1 MTNKKQ
7 STKTI
12 INLETGEIQK
22 QYIFKTQYNSTPY
35 AGSINNDPSM
45 TIQGDNYTI
54 AELLAKV
61 NMGQMIDVARNPQY
75 SGTDDFDNY
84 DPTLDPDFG
93 LSEIAEH
100 EAIQTKRN
108 SKTQKIAVS
117 DITEQKDSEG
127 EPDKGGDNQA
137 SQKAKVEPPLNG
149 VADV

>member
-1 MTNKKQ
+1 MVQKN
-7 STKTI
+7 KTI

-22 QYIFKTQYNSTPY
+22 QYKFKTQYNSTPY
-35 AGSINNDPSM
+35 AGSINNEPSM

-100 EAIQTKRN
+100 EANKTKINYAPQTN
-108 SKTQKIAVS
+108 AVS
-117 DITEQKDSEG
+117 DITEQKTSAG

-137 SQKAKVEPPLNG
+137 SQKAKVEPPRSGG
-149 VADV
+149 VEEV